1 MPMRGWMGAA
11 ACALALTKPGV
22 ALADVESNRLSDAFF
37 GGRGAMSADLTR
49 LPQWR
54 ALLARERKTDR
65 ASADK
70 PQGKSHEAAPPH
82 LQTSDLRAELD
93 RVQRDFS
100 LETYATDETNWGV
113 SDYWATSAE
122 LHSRGGDCEDF
133 ATAKYF
139 ALRALGIAADDMR
152 VAIVVDD
159 EIGVRHAVL
168 LVRIGDEVFA
178 LDNRRDR
185 IVRAAELAHY
195 RPLLAMNEAAWW
207 MADEDLRQAPDPG
220 ADDGRAL
227 AALDRPA
234 AAR

>member
-1 MPMRGWMGAA
+1 MGAA

-22 ALADVESNRLSDAFF
+22 ALADVEPNRLTEAFF
-37 GGRGAMSADLTR
+37 GGRSAMSADLTR

-54 ALLARERKTDR
+54 TLLAREHK
-65 ASADK
+65 SAAAPAPK
-70 PQGKSHEAAPPH
+70 RQGKARQAAPSP
-82 LQTSDLRAELD
+82 QPETADLRAELD
-93 RVQRDFS
+93 RVQRDFNMPAYQS
-100 LETYATDETNWGV
+100 DENNWGV

-122 LHSRGGDCEDF
+122 LQSRGGDCEDF

-139 ALRALGIAADDMR
+139 ALRALGIAAADMR

-178 LDNRRDR
+178 LDNRSDR
-185 IVRAAELAHY
+185 IMRADELAHY

-207 MADEDLRQAPDPG
+207 MADDEMRRAPDAG
-220 ADDGRAL
+220 LEDGTAL